1 METKCAALV
10 VRTLLPRILRAATS
24 AVNYANTAPQGHSE
38 HCPPCV
44 ILHRTLLPM
53 QAANRHDAA
62 ELAAKQVELA
72 ALQAEAAR
80 LSSSNTAQ
88 AEHEA
93 RFRTA
98 AERCAALAGSEVLGF
113 GFAAACIPRCALPGA
128 VHWCMLQ

>member
-1 METKCAALV
+1 MLNHHKMQQYLPFSHEVTAQRLHWDHCPLCITCQP
-10 VRTLLPRILRAATS
+10 TLLP
-24 AVNYANTAPQGHSE
+24 V
-38 HCPPCV
+38 
-44 ILHRTLLPM
+44 

-62 ELAAKQVELA
+62 ELAAKQAELA

-98 AERCAALAGSEVLGF
+98 AER
-113 GFAAACIPRCALPGA
+113 
-128 VHWCMLQ
+128 